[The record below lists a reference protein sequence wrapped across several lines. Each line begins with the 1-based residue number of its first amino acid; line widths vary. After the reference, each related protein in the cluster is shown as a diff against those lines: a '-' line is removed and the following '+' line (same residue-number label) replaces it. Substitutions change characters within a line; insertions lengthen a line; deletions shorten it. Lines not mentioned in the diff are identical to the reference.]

1 MLDTQIRQ
9 TIQQGYSDFLKARS
23 LKPRLGQ
30 KQMIAAIANSLANSN
45 ADKRLAVIEAGT
57 GTGKTVAYL
66 IAALPLAR
74 HLEKTVIVATGT
86 VALQEQLIHKDLPD
100 LQQACDWD
108 YTVALVKG
116 RGRYACNLRL
126 EQCIEAINSKDAG
139 LFLFDDEL
147 HFDPSENTEVLYKE
161 LSTALEDGSW
171 DGDRDAWDTRI
182 NDTDWRA
189 LTIDR
194 RQCTGRRCRFVDQCA
209 FFKAR
214 GELEE
219 AECVVANH
227 DLVMADLAL
236 GGGAILPP
244 PEDCIY
250 IFDEGH
256 RLGDTAV
263 KHFAAQ
269 CRIDGTLNW
278 LQRLTKQIKGQ
289 STLFEKDKSVSE
301 LLPRVEKGAAQI
313 TELISMAR
321 PLFQQY
327 FDNIP
332 DSSERYRFPHGDVG
346 ETIRDLAQQIGILV
360 SGWIG
365 RIELLED
372 ILSEA
377 LSDKNYPV
385 PTPDIELFYQQ
396 VGSCLSRAENLV
408 ALWDRLKVQPADS
421 TVPMACWLRLD
432 DSANG
437 NLDIAINASPVQA
450 TDILREQL
458 WGQCYAA
465 VITSATLRSLGT
477 FNTLKRETGVLDSA
491 LFSSVVGAFDHN
503 KAAVLQ
509 IPNDC
514 IEGNRVE
521 EHTDY
526 IINQLCKVVEKKAG
540 TLVLFSSRHQMQ
552 QVYDGIDSDLQDII
566 LLQGQYS
573 NRELVRLH
581 KERIDQGDSSLLM
594 GLASFAEGVDLPGD
608 YCKHVVIAKLP
619 FAVPDDPLHEA
630 LSEWIEDNGGNSF
643 FDLSLHI
650 ASLRLIQACGRLL
663 RTETDTGTITIFDKR
678 LLTKRYGSQLLEA
691 LPPFR
696 QQTANLSL
704 QS

>member
-1 MLDTQIRQ
+1 LLNEQIRD
-9 TIQQGYSDFLKARS
+9 TIQRGYSDFLSARG

-30 KQMIAAIANSLANSN
+30 KQMIAAIANSLSHSNSDN
-45 ADKRLAVIEAGT
+45 RLAVIEAGT

-74 HLEKTVIVATGT
+74 QLEKTVIVATGT

-126 EQCIEAINSKDAG
+126 EQCIESINSKDG
-139 LFLFDDEL
+139 GQFLFEDEWN
-147 HFDPSENTEVLYKE
+147 FNPSESTESLYKE
-161 LSTALEDGSW
+161 LHSALEEGSW
-171 DGDRDAWDTRI
+171 DGDRDAWNTRI
-182 NDTDWRA
+182 DDMDWRA

-194 RQCTGRRCRFVDQCA
+194 RQCTGRRCRFVDQCP

-214 GELEE
+214 AELEE
-219 AECVVANH
+219 AECIVANH

-263 KHFAAQ
+263 HHFSAQ
-269 CRIDGTLNW
+269 CRLEGTLSW
-278 LQRLTKQIKGQ
+278 LQRLSNQIKGQ
-289 STLFEKDKSVSE
+289 SLLFEKDGAIAEV
-301 LLPRVEKGAAQI
+301 LPRIDKGVTDIA
-313 TELISMAR
+313 ELIALAL
-321 PLFQQY
+321 PVLKQY
-327 FDNIP
+327 FDN
-332 DSSERYRFPHGDVG
+332 STEVLERYRFPQGDVG
-346 ETIRDLAQQIGILV
+346 ESIRDLAQQLATLV
-360 SGWIG
+360 SGWLG
-365 RIELLED
+365 RLEVLED

-377 LSDKNYPV
+377 LSNKNYPV

-396 VGSCLSRAENLV
+396 VGSWLSRAENLL
-408 ALWDRLKVQPADS
+408 ALWDRLKTPPARH

-432 DSANG
+432 ESAAG
-437 NLDIAINASPVQA
+437 IDIAINASPVQA
-450 TDILREQL
+450 TEILREQL
-458 WGQCYAA
+458 WGNCYAA
-465 VITSATLRSLGT
+465 VITSATLKSLGT
-477 FNTLKRETGVLDSA
+477 FNTLKRETGMLQSA
-491 LFSSVVGAFDHN
+491 TYLSVAGAFDHN
-503 KAAVLQ
+503 SAAVLQ
-509 IPNDC
+509 IPSDC
-514 IEGNRVE
+514 VEGNRVE

-526 IINQLCKVVEKKAG
+526 ILCQLHKVIEKNAG

-552 QVYDGIDSDLQDII
+552 QVYEGLDSELQKLV

-581 KERIDQGDSSLLM
+581 KERVDQGDSSLLM
-594 GLASFAEGVDLPGD
+594 GLASFAEGVDLPGN

-619 FAVPDDPLHEA
+619 FVVPDDPLHEA
-630 LSEWIEDNGGNSF
+630 LAEWIEDNGGNSF
-643 FDLSLHI
+643 FDLSLPI

-678 LLTKRYGSQLLEA
+678 LLTKRYGSQLLDA

-696 QQTANLSL
+696 RKTVNKSL
-704 QS
+704 